1 MCIHQLQQWV
11 VSMFYMVFFV
21 LGVLAGLF
29 IAWRFRRMGKRVE
42 VVICPECRASVFR
55 ELSTGKLFDAFGPE
69 GCIIHQCMKQRC
81 FKVRK
86 RGTR

>member
-1 MCIHQLQQWV
+1 MCIHQLQQWA

-55 ELSTGKLFDAFGPE
+55 ELSTGKLFDSFGPE
-69 GCIIHQCMKQRC
+69 GCVIHQCMKQRC
-81 FKVRK
+81 FKVKK
-86 RGTR
+86 RGAC